1 MHVVHDQLGYTWCWL
16 ADPWPLV
23 WCIFSP
29 VTDLYVTVRY
39 PDWTALFS
47 SYCNISKPDVTF
59 FPSVFGFCCIVF
71 GLLASRSCSAV
82 LMWIVNMLSGSN
94 RETICSSDPNTW
106 DLQLHT
112 AGFLAASSG
121 RESSAPLSPHAWR
134 FSCVK
139 HFTFNCCSKEKKTER
154 ELNNNDLFT

>member
-1 MHVVHDQLGYTWCWL
+1 MYVHAKDQLGYTWCWL

-82 LMWIVNMLSGSN
+82 LKFWCESLTCFQGATVKRFVVLIRTLGTYNSILLVSWLPVLVGNHRHHSVLTPDVFLVLSILLS
-94 RETICSSDPNTW
+94 
-106 DLQLHT
+106 
-112 AGFLAASSG
+112 FAAVKKK
-121 RESSAPLSPHAWR
+121 RLNES
-134 FSCVK
+134 
-139 HFTFNCCSKEKKTER
+139 
-154 ELNNNDLFT
+154 